1 MRNSSGSPVV
11 NFGREKK
18 PGSGDRPR
26 VPPGLIVPPLAVTL
40 AILTALSCG
49 PYRLGTTLP
58 GHLRTV
64 YVPTFE
70 NETYEPGI
78 EVDLTDSV
86 ITQFRRDGN
95 LRPVGEEDADTI
107 ITGTITG
114 WRRRVLGYTERGE
127 TEVEEYRLY
136 VIATVAFRDRSTGEE
151 LLAAERI
158 EGYADFFLEGD
169 LASAEAAARPRAFQ
183 DLARNIVDA
192 VVAIW

>member
-1 MRNSSGSPVV
+1 MLNSSGRPVV
-11 NFGREKK
+11 NSGLRKKQGFGD
-18 PGSGDRPR
+18 SPR
-26 VPPGLIVPPLAVTL
+26 GLPGLIVLPLVFILAVL
-40 AILTALSCG
+40 PALSCG

-70 NETYEPGI
+70 NETYQPGI

-95 LRPVGEEDADTI
+95 LRPIGEEEADSI
-107 ITGTITG
+107 VTGTITS

-136 VIATVAFRDRSTGEE
+136 VTTVVTFRDRSTGEE
-151 LLAAERI
+151 LLREQPI
-158 EGYADFFLEGD
+158 QGYADFFLDGD

-192 VVAIW
+192 VVSIW